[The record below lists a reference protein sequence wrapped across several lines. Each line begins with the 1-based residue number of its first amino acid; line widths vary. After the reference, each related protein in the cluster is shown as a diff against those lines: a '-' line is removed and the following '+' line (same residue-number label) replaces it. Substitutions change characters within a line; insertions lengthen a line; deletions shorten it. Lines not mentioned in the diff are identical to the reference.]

1 MKRARLTWGRA
12 LRVLENVWQGTPGV
26 RWGITYCLPPMPSS
40 EPHDLLPPEITVL
53 ERGWL
58 SANNIL
64 FIGQHDT
71 AIVDTGYCSHADQT
85 VELVRG
91 TLQGRP
97 LDRILNT
104 HLHSDHCGGNA
115 ALQKTWPSVLTAIPP
130 GQADHVRQWDAYAL
144 SYTPTG
150 QECPPFRADTLLV
163 PGSCVLLGDKPWQV
177 HAAPGHDPHSVVL
190 FEPQGRVLISADA
203 LWENGFGVV
212 FPELEGEDAFAQVAA
227 TLDVIEQLSPLVVIP
242 GHGPVFVDASRA
254 IDGARRRLDGFVRN
268 PGKHA
273 LYAAKVLLKYKLL
286 EWQQIGIPDLTAW
299 AQATPYF
306 GMLRARHFA
315 AQTEAEWL
323 QSLADELVRSG
334 AAVRQ
339 GEVLHNV

>member
-1 MKRARLTWGRA
+1 
-12 LRVLENVWQGTPGV
+12 
-26 RWGITYCLPPMPSS
+26 MPSS

-91 TLQGRP
+91 TLHGRP

-190 FEPQGRVLISADA
+190 YEPQGRVLISADA

-212 FPELEGEDAFAQVAA
+212 FPELEGDDAFAQVGA
-227 TLDVIEQLSPLVVIP
+227 TLDLIETLSPQVVIP
-242 GHGPVFVDASRA
+242 GHGPVFADAPRA

>member
-1 MKRARLTWGRA
+1 MPHRPA
-12 LRVLENVWQGTPGV
+12 L
-26 RWGITYCLPPMPSS
+26 
-40 EPHDLLPPEITVL
+40 HDLLPPEITVL

-64 FIGQHDT
+64 FIGQRDT
-71 AIVDTGYCSHADQT
+71 AIVDTGYCSHAEQT
-85 VELVRG
+85 VELVRSALG
-91 TLQGRP
+91 GRP

-115 ALQKTWPSVLTAIPP
+115 ALQIAWPDVLTAIPP
-130 GQADHVRQWDAYAL
+130 GQADHVRQWDPYAL

-150 QECPPFRADTLLV
+150 QECPRFRADTLLT
-163 PGSCVLLGDKPWQV
+163 PDSCVLLGDRHWQV

-190 FEPQGRVLISADA
+190 FEPEHRVLISADA

-212 FPELEGEDAFAQVAA
+212 FPELEGNDAFAEVSA
-227 TLDVIEQLSPLVVIP
+227 TLDVIEKLAPRVVIP
-242 GHGPVFVDASRA
+242 GHGPVFIDAPRA
-254 IDGARRRLDGFVRN
+254 IDVARRRLDGFVRN
-268 PGKHA
+268 PSKHA

-286 EWQQIGIPDLTAW
+286 EWQQIRMADLTAW

-306 GMLRARHFA
+306 GMLRERHFGD
-315 AQTEAEWL
+315 QAEGAWL
-323 QSLADELVRSG
+323 QSLADDLVRSG

-339 GEVLHNV
+339 GEMLHNV

>member
-1 MKRARLTWGRA
+1 MKRSRPATSWE

-115 ALQKTWPSVLTAIPP
+115 ALQKAWPSVLTAIPP

>member
-1 MKRARLTWGRA
+1 MTL
-12 LRVLENVWQGTPGV
+12 
-26 RWGITYCLPPMPSS
+26 S
-40 EPHDLLPPEITVL
+40 PHGLPPEITVL

-64 FIGQHDT
+64 FIGRHDS
-71 AIVDTGYCSHADQT
+71 ALVDTGYHSHAEQT
-85 VELVRG
+85 VALVATCLG
-91 TLQGRP
+91 GRP
-97 LDRILNT
+97 LDRVLNT

-115 ALQKTWPSVLTAIPP
+115 ALQAAWPGVHTAIPP
-130 GQADHVRQWDAYAL
+130 GQAPHVRAWDAYAL

-150 QECPPFRADTLLV
+150 QHCPPFRAEALLE

-212 FPELEGEDAFAQVAA
+212 FPELEGDDAFAQVGA
-227 TLDVIEQLSPLVVIP
+227 TLDLIEALSPQVVIP
-242 GHGPVFVDASRA
+242 GHGPVFADAPRA

-286 EWQQIGIPDLTAW
+286 EWQQIARADLLAW
-299 AQATPYF
+299 ATATPYF
-306 GMLRARHFA
+306 GTLHARHFSDQA
-315 AQTEAEWL
+315 LTDWLDALAQ
-323 QSLADELVRSG
+323 DLVRSG
-334 AAVRQ
+334 AATRE
-339 GEVLHNV
+339 GDMLRNA